1 MLAMKNILVVFC
13 MLLING
19 FFSGVFA
26 QKNKQAIKQEQCAT
40 MVRLEEKFKRN
51 PALKPQFYHQLD
63 IFNRSVAEKAARQT
77 TENDAGAAKPA
88 AVYTI
93 PIVFHIVMSN
103 PGIVTDAQILSQ
115 LDVLNK
121 TYSATNTDLSGIP
134 AYFKPLIGTVS
145 FQFCLAQR
153 TPSGDITNGI
163 ERTVTRKSSF
173 SNSDDGVK
181 HTRSGG
187 VDIWN
192 GDKYLNVW
200 ICVLSNNLLGYGTFP
215 NDGAPL
221 EQGVVIDYHSIPG
234 GSYTNYN
241 EGKTLTHET
250 GHYFNLFHIWGDDN
264 GACTGSDF
272 VDDTPNQG
280 DASTAC
286 FTGIKLDSCT
296 KTGDGIMYQNF
307 MDYSFDQCLVM
318 FTKLQAVRMQTSL
331 LTYRSSLTTSD
342 GCTPVVLKTLDAQL
356 KTIDAPVQRI
366 CTSSFTPQVTIRNK
380 GTQTLNS
387 LTVETVVDNGT
398 PIIYHWTGSLAS
410 LATTAV
416 TLSPVTIL
424 SGTHQIKIFVTA
436 PNGGTD
442 QFTGN
447 DTLTTVVQYADA
459 VTSVAESFEGST
471 FPPAGWDIVNPDQ
484 SITWEKVTGVAKTGN
499 ASVGINN
506 FNYTSTDEQD
516 YLRLPELNFANADSA
531 FLTFQVAASTY
542 TPVGTAGNNW
552 DTLEVLIS
560 KDCGITYASLY
571 KKWGATLVTT
581 ATETT
586 ESFRP
591 GANEWRR
598 DSINLTPYVNDGK
611 VLLAFRNTNG
621 FENNIYLDDVNV
633 RTITINPNLKAAGF
647 LVTPNPAKSNIAVQ
661 FYPNPA
667 DLKSIQLFNLFGQ
680 KLYEKNISGPGASLY
695 NVDINRYPAGTYIVR
710 VVLADRVL
718 VKKIIKQ

>member
-1 MLAMKNILVVFC
+1 MKNTLAVLC

-19 FFSGVFA
+19 FFSEVFA

-51 PALKPQFYHQLD
+51 PNLKSQFFHQLD
-63 IFNRSVAEKAARQT
+63 VFNRSVADRVARQKEHNVT
-77 TENDAGAAKPA
+77 GVEKPT

-103 PGIVTDAQILSQ
+103 PAQVTDAQILSQ

-121 TYSATNTDLSGIP
+121 TYSATNADISNVP
-134 AYFKPLIGTVS
+134 DYFKPLIGQASV
-145 FQFCLAQR
+145 QFCLAQR

-163 ERTVTRKSSF
+163 DRVATRKTSF

-181 HTRSGG
+181 HTSSGG

-192 GDKYLNVW
+192 GDKYYNVW
-200 ICVLSNNLLGYGTFP
+200 VCVLSNNLLGYGTFP

-221 EQGVVIDYHSIPG
+221 EQGVVIDYHSLPG
-234 GSYTNYN
+234 GSYANYN
-241 EGKTLTHET
+241 SGKTLTHET

-296 KTGDGIMYQNF
+296 KTGNGIMYQNF
-307 MDYSFDQCLVM
+307 MDYSFDQCLLL
-318 FTKLQAVRMQTSL
+318 FTKLQAVRMQTAL

-380 GTQTLNS
+380 GTQTLTS
-387 LTVETVVDNGT
+387 LTIETVIDNSA
-398 PIIYHWTGSLAS
+398 PVINNWTGSLVS
-410 LATTAV
+410 LATSAV
-416 TLSPVTIL
+416 TLKPVTIA

-436 PNGGTD
+436 PNAGTD

-447 DTLTTVVQYADA
+447 DTLTNIVQYADA
-459 VTSVAESFEGST
+459 VASVSESFEGSV
-471 FPPAGWDIVNPDQ
+471 FPPAGWDVVNPDQ

-506 FNYTSTDEQD
+506 FDYTNTDEQD
-516 YLRLPELNFANADSA
+516 YLRLPELNFATVDSA

-542 TPVGTAGNNW
+542 TPVSTAGNNW

-560 KDCGITYASLY
+560 KDCGLTYTSLY

-581 ATETT
+581 ASETT

-591 GANEWRR
+591 VANEWRR

-621 FENNIYLDDVNV
+621 FENNIYLDDINV

-680 KLYEKNISGPGASLY
+680 KLYQANISGAGASLY
-695 NVDINRYPAGTYIVR
+695 NVDVARYPAGTYIVR
-710 VVLADRVL
+710 VILGDRVL